1 MSSTAGSGRSGHQRR
16 VLAVAVLGSFV
27 AILDGS
33 VVNLALPAIGRELG
47 GGLAAQQWIVDAYLL
62 TLGALILV
70 AGSLS
75 DLFGRVRI
83 LQWGLLGF
91 AAMSVLCGF
100 AVTDTMLIAGR
111 ALQGVFGALLVPSSL
126 ALIISEFSGREQSKA
141 IGQWTAWTGAST
153 IVAPLI
159 GGAAVDLLSWRFVF
173 FVNLL
178 PVLVSLP
185 LLRSLRAGDAP
196 RDPSI
201 RLDIP
206 GAVLA
211 VVGLGGSVFA
221 LIEQGRF
228 GWTSPLVLLPL
239 IIGVAALAGF
249 VAHERRSPVPMMPL
263 VLFRVRNFSAGNVAT
278 LAIYGALSLGFFV
291 LTIYL
296 QQVGGMAAITAG
308 IALLPATVLLLLLSS
323 RFGALAGKWG
333 PRLFMSAGPAVAGV
347 GFLLFLALRQPLDYW
362 WMVLPGILVFGLGLA
377 ITVAPLTSAILG
389 SVEPSRAGIGSAIN
403 NAVAR
408 VAGLVTIAFAG
419 VIVGERLDTDGLHRI
434 ALVTALLLFT
444 GAVVSAAGIRNPGRG
459 AAVEPP
465 SLEPPGAGPPGA
477 ERGQE

>member
-206 GAVLA
+206 GGVLA

-296 QQVGGMAAITAG
+296 QQVGGMAAMTAG

-347 GFLLFLALRQPLDYW
+347 GFLLFLALR
-362 WMVLPGILVFGLGLA
+362 GILVFGLGLA

-419 VIVGERLDTDGLHRI
+419 VIVGERLDTEGLHRI

-459 AAVEPP
+459 AA
-465 SLEPPGAGPPGA
+465 LEPPGAGPPGA
-477 ERGQE
+477 GPPGAGPGAGPPGAEQGQQ